1 MSYRM
6 YRVFCATPG
15 DSEDDLERER
25 QAFHDVLGE
34 VNEAEGMPLGILF
47 VPVSVPPHIT
57 NKTSLQRLVD
67 DNVRACT
74 FFVQVL
80 HHTWGPPT
88 RNFEHDFQLANECCA
103 DPQLPMEGV
112 SVFVKAIEPGAA
124 EFKGPASEFKSIDE
138 FKTSLRSQLSSWL
151 AAKVSALS
159 RHA

>member
-1 MSYRM
+1 MSFRM

-25 QAFHDVLGE
+25 QAFHEVLGE
-34 VNEAEGMPLGILF
+34 VNESEGMPLGTLF

-57 NKTSLQRLVD
+57 KKTSFQPVVD

-88 RNFEHDFQLANECCA
+88 RNFEREYQLANECCA
-103 DPQLPMEGV
+103 DPQLPMEAV
-112 SVFVKAIEPGAA
+112 SLFIKAIEPGVA
-124 EFKGPASEFKSIDE
+124 EFKGSASEFKTMDE
-138 FKTSLRSQLSSWL
+138 FKTSLRSQLSAWL
-151 AAKVSALS
+151 AGKASALS

>member
-25 QAFHDVLGE
+25 QAFYDVIGE

-47 VPVSVPPHIT
+47 VPVSVPPQIT
-57 NKTSLQRLVD
+57 NKTSFQSLVD

-80 HHTWGPPT
+80 HHSWGPST
-88 RNFEHDFQLANECCA
+88 RNFEREYQLAKECCA
-103 DPQLPMEGV
+103 DPHLPMEGM
-112 SVFVKAIEPGAA
+112 SVFVKAIEPGVAA
-124 EFKGPASEFKSIDE
+124 FKGSASEFNNIDE
-138 FKTSLRSQLSSWL
+138 LKTGLRSQLSLWL
-151 AAKVSALS
+151 AGKMYALS
-159 RHA
+159 RQP

>member
-25 QAFHDVLGE
+25 HAFHEVLGE
-34 VNEAEGMPLGILF
+34 VNETEGMPLGILF
-47 VPVSVPPHIT
+47 VPVSVPPHIS
-57 NKTSLQRLVD
+57 NKTSFQLLVD
-67 DNVRACT
+67 DNVRACS

-88 RNFEHDFQLANECCA
+88 RNFEHDYQLANVCCA
-103 DPQLPMEGV
+103 DPQLPMEAV
-112 SVFVKAIEPGAA
+112 SVFIKATGPKVA
-124 EFKGPASEFKSIDE
+124 EFKGSASEFKNIEE
-138 FKTSLRSQLSSWL
+138 FKASLRSQLSFWL
-151 AAKVSALS
+151 TAKVSALS